1 MFPAVNLLIL
11 FLFFSYD
18 ERLSVRRDRSSFQL
32 GVILPS
38 RAQKNNKKN
47 LWLKLSVFKERVM
60 SAREIAQ
67 DGAKDEHTVYEK
79 CAHKMQI
86 NMTHTSKGSH
96 FPESCHLGKFS
107 WFFCVNL
114 HSCGFY
120 RVAKKK
126 SELRCGAEEMR
137 QHRRNANLSVQAHPF
152 THLHMGP
159 VCVRVCTTLYS

>member
-1 MFPAVNLLIL
+1 
-11 FLFFSYD
+11 
-18 ERLSVRRDRSSFQL
+18 
-32 GVILPS
+32 
-38 RAQKNNKKN
+38 
-47 LWLKLSVFKERVM
+47 M

-159 VCVRVCTTLYS
+159 VCVRVCTTLFS